1 MILKKRLK
9 GTVSQKLECALIAL
23 SNFSSLYPKLVFVS
37 LLCET
42 TFRNKEKYRDKRYN
56 TDKR

>member
-23 SNFSSLYPKLVFVS
+23 SSFSPLCPKLVFVS
-37 LLCET
+37 LLRET
-42 TFRNKEKYRDKRYN
+42 TFRHNKKYRAQR
-56 TDKR
+56 